1 MKKINRFMGNKQKL
15 RSIYIIAKKAFLN
28 LRKAVKQYKQV
39 EEKQGY
45 EYSTIKKYN
54 KRESI

>member
-1 MKKINRFMGNKQKL
+1 MGNKQKL